1 MKFNENN
8 FHVNNWAEFVHKNV
22 LPQMLKYVAETH
34 INDISD
40 VKNMLSVEYQRDA
53 NGEYRLL
60 VTYVDRN
67 GETQQQ
73 ILNPAITSR
82 VLDLC
87 NQEIVKHFLYTKN
100 GQDVYINQM
109 KFNNDKLYLN
119 LVDGD
124 QIELDLKP
132 LVPRINV
139 VNSDGEVLQKN
150 LNYHI
155 NDDMIVFVDL
165 EGNETTLDFKKL
177 LKVDAFNEFKNVLH
191 HQLTDLDE
199 KKVDKTIYETNKA
212 NVQNQLDGK
221 VTKTDFNDYQ
231 AQVQNKLDEKENI
244 VDNDEKLSHKVN
256 QVDYNQFVDD
266 TRSELDTKADK
277 VKMAAELAKKED
289 KIDHNSDID
298 RLQNQ
303 INDRSTHAETDQ
315 AVTRTITQIKEW
327 ANPIHDDLL
336 AKFNDYVTKTIF
348 SQLQQK
354 VDDLQTTKLDKS
366 EYEQNQQNYVKTTD
380 LVDYVTKNLLATTLA
395 DYYAKGVIDEKLN
408 SKVNNSDLVA
418 DYYNK
423 TDVDALIN
431 TINSELENYY
441 NKGVIDEKLNSKVNN
456 SDLVADY
463 YNKTDVDALINTI
476 NSALNYKPD
485 YVSCQKH
492 VNVQIYDTT
501 GAAHNENLVNSEAYI
516 IGVSDDISGGIVNV
530 SVGKRELSFTL
541 HADYPDNTKLA
552 KIAFSPSVF
561 EDIDTASLY
570 NISPIVP
577 ATLTIKFT
585 DSSPIVATLDTDNS
599 DMEHFIYN
607 VPTNLQNKTISKY
620 TTFNVYFLQ

>member
-1 MKFNENN
+1 
-8 FHVNNWAEFVHKNV
+8 
-22 LPQMLKYVAETH
+22 MLKYVAETH

-40 VKNMLSVEYQRDA
+40 VKNMLSAEYQRDA

-177 LKVDAFNEFKNVLH
+177 LKVDAFNEFKTVLH

-212 NVQNQLDGK
+212 NVQNQIDAK
-221 VTKTDFNDYQ
+221 VAKTDFSNYQ
-231 AQVQNKLDEKENI
+231 SQVQNQLDEKENI
-244 VDNDEKLSHKVN
+244 VDNNEKLSHKVN

-289 KIDHNSDID
+289 KIDHNSDVD

-354 VDDLQTTKLDKS
+354 VDDLQTTKLDKT

-380 LVDYVTKNLLATTLA
+380 LADYVTKNILATTLEN
-395 DYYAKGVIDEKLN
+395 YYAKGVIDEKLN

-431 TINSELENYY
+431 TINSELEDYY
-441 NKGVIDEKLNSKVNN
+441 NKGVIDEKLASKVNN

-476 NSALNYKPD
+476 NIQLDTKATVYVRHNITISAE
-485 YVSCQKH
+485 
-492 VNVQIYDTT
+492 IYDTT
-501 GAAHNENLVNSEAYI
+501 GAAHSETS
-516 IGVSDDISGGIVNV
+516 VPSHSVF
-530 SVGKRELSFTL
+530 VGKQSDGLIGKVQARFELK
-541 HADYPDNTKLA
+541 DNYPVNTKLT
-552 KIAFSPSVF
+552 KIAFSREAFNMLLPF
-561 EDIDTASLY
+561 
-570 NISPIVP
+570 VP
-577 ATLTIKFT
+577 ATITIETTLDTF
-585 DSSPIVATLDTDNS
+585 IVATLDADNS
-599 DMEHFIYN
+599 DTEFFIYK
-607 VPTNLQNKTISKY
+607 VPTNLQTETIS
-620 TTFNVYFLQ
+620 TGTEFTVYYLQ

>member
-34 INDISD
+34 ISDLSD
-40 VKNMLSVEYQRDA
+40 VKNMLSAEYQRDA

-165 EGNETTLDFKKL
+165 DGNETTLDFKKL
-177 LKVDAFNEFKNVLH
+177 LKVDAFNEFKTVLH

-212 NVQNQLDGK
+212 QVQNQIDAK
-221 VTKTDFNDYQ
+221 VTKTDFSNYQ
-231 AQVQNKLDEKENI
+231 SQVQNQLDEKENI
-244 VDNDEKLSHKVN
+244 VDNNEKLSHKVN

-289 KIDHNSDID
+289 KIDHNSDIE

-354 VDDLQTTKLDKS
+354 VDDLQTTKLDKT

-380 LVDYVTKNLLATTLA
+380 LADYVTKNLLATTLA

-431 TINSELENYY
+431 TINSELADYY
-441 NKGVIDEKLNSKVNN
+441 NKGVIDEKLGSKVNN

-476 NSALNYKPD
+476 NSAVNYKAIYD
-485 YVSCQKH
+485 YCQKS
-492 VNVQIYDTT
+492 VNVQTYDTT
-501 GAAHNENLVNSEAYI
+501 GAAHNENVLNGFTYF
-516 IGVSDDISGGIVNV
+516 IGSYDDV
-530 SVGKRELSFTL
+530 SVAKRELTFTL
-541 HADYPDNTKLA
+541 QADYPDNTKLA

-561 EDIDTASLY
+561 EHIDDGDSY
-570 NISPIVP
+570 NIAPIVP
-577 ATLTIKFT
+577 AMLTIKFT

-599 DMEHFIYN
+599 DTEHFIYN

-620 TTFNVYFLQ
+620 TVFEVYFIQ

>member
-1 MKFNENN
+1 
-8 FHVNNWAEFVHKNV
+8 
-22 LPQMLKYVAETH
+22 MLKYVAETH

-40 VKNMLSVEYQRDA
+40 VKNMLSAEYQRDA

-177 LKVDAFNEFKNVLH
+177 LKVDAFNEFKTVLH

-212 NVQNQLDGK
+212 NVQNQLDSK

-231 AQVQNKLDEKENI
+231 AQVQNQLDEKENI

-354 VDDLQTTKLDKS
+354 VDDLQTTKLDKT

-380 LVDYVTKNLLATTLA
+380 LVDYVTKNLLATTLEN
-395 DYYAKGVIDEKLN
+395 YYAKGVIDEKLN

-431 TINSELENYY
+431 TINSELEDYY
-441 NKGVIDEKLNSKVNN
+441 NKGVIDEKLGSKVNN

-476 NSALNYKPD
+476 NTQLNNKANYMINPITF
-485 YVSCQKH
+485 
-492 VNVQIYDTT
+492 NARFYDAT
-501 GAAHNENLVNSEAYI
+501 GTAHLESSEETELFTI
-516 IGVSDDISGGIVNV
+516 LSSDRIHETVRRR
-530 SVGKRELSFTL
+530 KAHFTL
-541 HADYPDNTKLA
+541 KDDYPVNTKLA
-552 KIAFSPSVF
+552 KIAFSHKVF
-561 EDIDTASLY
+561 SF
-570 NISPIVP
+570 NSFNGFIVP
-577 ATLTIKFT
+577 STITIVFPANSTL
-585 DSSPIVATLDTDNS
+585 VATLDTDNS
-599 DMEHFIYN
+599 DTEYFIYK
-607 VPTNLQNKTISKY
+607 VPTNLQTETIGKG
-620 TTFNVYFLQ
+620 TEFDVCFLQ

>member
-40 VKNMLSVEYQRDA
+40 VKNMLTAEYQRDA

-177 LKVDAFNEFKNVLH
+177 LKVDAFNEFKTVLH

-212 NVQNQLDGK
+212 QVQNQIDAK
-221 VTKTDFNDYQ
+221 VAKTDFSNYQ
-231 AQVQNKLDEKENI
+231 SQVQNQLDEKENI
-244 VDNDEKLSHKVN
+244 IDNNEKLSHKVN

-289 KIDHNSDID
+289 KIDHNSDIE

-354 VDDLQTTKLDKS
+354 VDDLQTTKLDKT

-380 LVDYVTKNLLATTLA
+380 LADYVTKNLLATTLA

-431 TINSELENYY
+431 TINSELEDYY

-476 NSALNYKPD
+476 NTQLGTKATAIGDQMPISAE
-485 YVSCQKH
+485 
-492 VNVQIYDTT
+492 IYDTT
-501 GAAHNENLVNSEAYI
+501 GAAHSETSVSSHRVDVGTLSDGL
-516 IGVSDDISGGIVNV
+516 IGKVLATF
-530 SVGKRELSFTL
+530 ELKD
-541 HADYPDNTKLA
+541 DYPVNTKLT
-552 KIAFSPSVF
+552 KITFSPQTF
-561 EDIDTASLY
+561 DMMTPL
-570 NISPIVP
+570 VP
-577 ATLTIKFT
+577 ATITIT
-585 DSSPIVATLDTDNS
+585 ITGDMIVATLDTDNS
-599 DMEHFIYN
+599 DTEHFIYN
-607 VPTNLQNKTISKY
+607 VPTKLQTKNIGKGTEVA
-620 TTFNVYFLQ
+620 VYYLQ

>member
-1 MKFNENN
+1 
-8 FHVNNWAEFVHKNV
+8 
-22 LPQMLKYVAETH
+22 MLKYVAETH
-34 INDISD
+34 ISDLSD
-40 VKNMLSVEYQRDA
+40 VKNMLSAEYQRDA

-100 GQDVYINQM
+100 GQDVFINQM

-177 LKVDAFNEFKNVLH
+177 LKVDAFNEFKTVLH

-212 NVQNQLDGK
+212 NVQKQLDGK
-221 VTKTDFNDYQ
+221 VTKTDFNEYQ
-231 AQVQNKLDEKENI
+231 AQVQTKLDEKENI
-244 VDNDEKLSHKVN
+244 VDNNEKLSHKVN

-277 VKMAAELAKKED
+277 VKMASELAKKED

-315 AVTRTITQIKEW
+315 AVTRTVTQIKEW

-354 VDDLQTTKLDKS
+354 VDDLQTTKLDIT
-366 EYEQNQQNYVKTTD
+366 EYEQNQLNYVKTTD
-380 LVDYVTKNLLATTLA
+380 LVDYVTKNLLATTLEN
-395 DYYAKGVIDEKLN
+395 YYAKGVIDEKLN

-431 TINSELENYY
+431 TINSQLY
-441 NKGVIDEKLNSKVNN
+441 SKATA
-456 SDLVADY
+456 SGDQ
-463 YNKTDVDALINTI
+463 TPI
-476 NSALNYKPD
+476 SAE
-485 YVSCQKH
+485 
-492 VNVQIYDTT
+492 IYDNT
-501 GAAHNENLVNSEAYI
+501 GAAHSETS
-516 IGVSDDISGGIVNV
+516 VSSHRVNV
-530 SVGKRELSFTL
+530 GTARDGVLGKVQATFELKD
-541 HADYPDNTKLA
+541 DYPVNTKLT
-552 KIAFSPSVF
+552 KIAFSPQTL
-561 EDIDTASLY
+561 DMMPPL
-570 NISPIVP
+570 VP
-577 ATLTIKFT
+577 ATITIKLADLTI
-585 DSSPIVATLDTDNS
+585 IVATLDTDNS
-599 DMEHFIYN
+599 DTEFFIYN
-607 VPTNLQNKTISKY
+607 VPTKLQTKTIAKG
-620 TTFNVYFLQ
+620 TEFTVYYLQ

>member
-40 VKNMLSVEYQRDA
+40 VKNMLSAEYQRDA

-73 ILNPAITSR
+73 IINPAITSR

-124 QIELDLKP
+124 RIELDLKP

-177 LKVDAFNEFKNVLH
+177 LKIDAFNEFKNVLH

-221 VTKTDFNDYQ
+221 VTKTDFNEYQ

-244 VDNDEKLSHKVN
+244 IDNNEKLSHKVN

-266 TRSELDTKADK
+266 TRSELDTKAGK
-277 VKMAAELAKKED
+277 VKMAAELSKKED

-380 LVDYVTKNLLATTLA
+380 LADYVTKNLLATTLA
-395 DYYAKGVIDEKLN
+395 DYYAKVVIDEKLD

-423 TDVDALIN
+423 SDVDALIN
-431 TINSELENYY
+431 TINTQLNNKPNYRINPITFNAQFYDATGTAHLESSEETELFT
-441 NKGVIDEKLNSKVNN
+441 IFS
-456 SDLVADY
+456 SDNRHETVRRR
-463 YNKTDVDALINTI
+463 K
-476 NSALNYKPD
+476 
-485 YVSCQKH
+485 
-492 VNVQIYDTT
+492 
-501 GAAHNENLVNSEAYI
+501 AH
-516 IGVSDDISGGIVNV
+516 
-530 SVGKRELSFTL
+530 FTL
-541 HADYPDNTKLA
+541 KGDYPVNTKLA
-552 KIAFSPSVF
+552 KIAFSHNVF
-561 EDIDTASLY
+561 SF
-570 NISPIVP
+570 NSFNGFIVP
-577 ATLTIKFT
+577 PTITIVFPADSTL
-585 DSSPIVATLDTDNS
+585 VATLDTDNS
-599 DMEHFIYN
+599 DTEYFIYK
-607 VPTNLQNKTISKY
+607 VPTKLQTETIGKG
-620 TTFNVYFLQ
+620 TEFDVCFLQ

>member
-1 MKFNENN
+1 MKFNEKN

-40 VKNMLSVEYQRDA
+40 VKNMLSAEYQRDA

-124 QIELDLKP
+124 RIELDLKP

-177 LKVDAFNEFKNVLH
+177 LKVDAFNEFKTVLH
-191 HQLTDLDE
+191 HQLTELDE

-212 NVQNQLDGK
+212 NVQNQLDAK
-221 VTKTDFNDYQ
+221 VTKTYFSNYQ
-231 AQVQNKLDEKENI
+231 SQVQNQLDEKENI

-266 TRSELDTKADK
+266 TRSELDTKAGK
-277 VKMAAELAKKED
+277 VKMAAELSKKED

-354 VDDLQTTKLDKS
+354 VDDLQTTKLDKT

-380 LVDYVTKNLLATTLA
+380 LADYVTKNLLAATLEN
-395 DYYAKGVIDEKLN
+395 YYAKGVIDEKLN

-431 TINSELENYY
+431 TINSELEDYY

-476 NSALNYKPD
+476 NTQLDTKAGYYKIPMENAA
-485 YVSCQKH
+485 VK
-492 VNVQIYDTT
+492 IYDNNGTAHSETT
-501 GAAHNENLVNSEAYI
+501 NDGDSILVGKLSLDLLGRTHLNCTLQDDYPVNTNLTKIAISTEAFAQGLTLPATITI
-516 IGVSDDISGGIVNV
+516 IGG
-530 SVGKRELSFTL
+530 F
-541 HADYPDNTKLA
+541 ATK
-552 KIAFSPSVF
+552 
-561 EDIDTASLY
+561 
-570 NISPIVP
+570 
-577 ATLTIKFT
+577 
-585 DSSPIVATLDTDNS
+585 IVATLDTDNS
-599 DMEHFIYN
+599 NTEFFIYN
-607 VPTNLQNKTISKY
+607 VPTNLQTVPIAKGTELD
-620 TTFNVYFLQ
+620 VYFLN

>member
-40 VKNMLSVEYQRDA
+40 VKNMLSAEYQRDA

-73 ILNPAITSR
+73 IINPAITSR

-100 GQDVYINQM
+100 GQDVFINQM

-191 HQLTDLDE
+191 HQLTELDE

-212 NVQNQLDGK
+212 QVQNQLDSK
-221 VTKTDFNDYQ
+221 VTKTDFSNYQ
-231 AQVQNKLDEKENI
+231 AQVQNQLDEKENI
-244 VDNDEKLSHKVN
+244 IDNDEKLSHKVN
-256 QVDYNQFVDD
+256 QVDYNQFVDN

-289 KIDHNSDID
+289 KIDHNSDVD

-303 INDRSTHAETDQ
+303 INDRSTHTETDQ
-315 AVTRTITQIKEW
+315 AVTRTVTQIKEW

-348 SQLQQK
+348 TQLQQK

-380 LVDYVTKNLLATTLA
+380 LVDYVTKNLLATTLEN
-395 DYYAKGVIDEKLN
+395 YYAKGVIDEKLN
-408 SKVNNSDLVA
+408 GKVNNSDLVA

-431 TINSELENYY
+431 TINSELADYY
-441 NKGVIDEKLNSKVNN
+441 DKGVIDEKLGSKVNN

-476 NSALNYKPD
+476 NTQLDTKADGYEYHAPITA
-485 YVSCQKH
+485 
-492 VNVQIYDTT
+492 QIYDTT
-501 GAAHNENLVNSEAYI
+501 GTAHSETSYI
-516 IGVSDDISGGIVNV
+516 SNIVF
-530 SVGKRELSFTL
+530 VGKQSAGLIGKVQARFELKD
-541 HADYPDNTKLA
+541 DYPVNTKLT
-552 KIAFSPSVF
+552 KIAFSREAF
-561 EDIDTASLY
+561 
-570 NISPIVP
+570 NIMLRPFVP
-577 ATLTIKFT
+577 ATITIETAIDTF
-585 DSSPIVATLDTDNS
+585 IVATLDADNS
-599 DMEHFIYN
+599 DTEFFIYN
-607 VPTNLQNKTISKY
+607 VPTNLQTETISKG
-620 TTFNVYFLQ
+620 TEFTVYFLQ

>member
-1 MKFNENN
+1 M
-8 FHVNNWAEFVHKNV
+8 
-22 LPQMLKYVAETH
+22 
-34 INDISD
+34 
-40 VKNMLSVEYQRDA
+40 
-53 NGEYRLL
+53 
-60 VTYVDRN
+60 
-67 GETQQQ
+67 
-73 ILNPAITSR
+73 
-82 VLDLC
+82 
-87 NQEIVKHFLYTKN
+87 
-100 GQDVYINQM
+100 
-109 KFNNDKLYLN
+109 
-119 LVDGD
+119 
-124 QIELDLKP
+124 
-132 LVPRINV
+132 

-177 LKVDAFNEFKNVLH
+177 LKVDAFNEFKSVLH

-221 VTKTDFNDYQ
+221 VTKTDFNEYQ

-303 INDRSTHAETDQ
+303 INDRSTHTETDQ

-380 LVDYVTKNLLATTLA
+380 LADYVTKNILATTLEN
-395 DYYAKGVIDEKLN
+395 YYAKGVIDEKLN

-423 TDVDALIN
+423 SEIDALLSTTATQSALNDLQNSLQQQIDSKANASDVMADHYTKAEVDALIKASQVEN
-431 TINSELENYY
+431 RQVFMPYIASDGNWHTKLVQINPDGS
-441 NKGVIDEKLNSKVNN
+441 VTDVTN
-456 SDLVADY
+456 SD
-463 YNKTDVDALINTI
+463 
-476 NSALNYKPD
+476 ALN
-485 YVSCQKH
+485 
-492 VNVQIYDTT
+492 
-501 GAAHNENLVNSEAYI
+501 
-516 IGVSDDISGGIVNV
+516 
-530 SVGKRELSFTL
+530 
-541 HADYPDNTKLA
+541 
-552 KIAFSPSVF
+552 
-561 EDIDTASLY
+561 
-570 NISPIVP
+570 
-577 ATLTIKFT
+577 
-585 DSSPIVATLDTDNS
+585 
-599 DMEHFIYN
+599 
-607 VPTNLQNKTISKY
+607 
-620 TTFNVYFLQ
+620 

>member
-1 MKFNENN
+1 MKFNDNN

-22 LPQMLKYVAETH
+22 LPQMLSYVAETH

-40 VKNMLSVEYQRDA
+40 VKNMLSAEYQRDA

-177 LKVDAFNEFKNVLH
+177 LKVDAFNEFKTVLH

-212 NVQNQLDGK
+212 NVQNQLDAK
-221 VTKTDFNDYQ
+221 VTKTDFNEYQ

-244 VDNDEKLSHKVN
+244 VDNNENLSHKVN
-256 QVDYNQFVDD
+256 QADYNQFVDD

-354 VDDLQTTKLDKS
+354 VDDLQTTKLDKT

-380 LVDYVTKNLLATTLA
+380 LADYVTKNLLATTLA

-408 SKVNNSDLVA
+408 GKVNNSDLVA

-431 TINSELENYY
+431 TINSELADYY

-476 NSALNYKPD
+476 NRNFN
-485 YVSCQKH
+485 YVSKYELSVTS

-501 GAAHNENLVNSEAYI
+501 GAAHNENAVNSNTHI
-516 IGVSDDISGGIVNV
+516 IGVIDNV
-530 SVGKRELSFTL
+530 SPAKRELSFTL

-561 EDIDTASLY
+561 EHIDPAPQV
-570 NISPIVP
+570 NIAPIVP
-577 ATLTIKFT
+577 AMLTIKFT
-585 DSSPIVATLDTDNS
+585 NSSPIVATLDTDNS
-599 DMEHFIYN
+599 DTEHFIYN
-607 VPTNLQNKTISKY
+607 VPTNLQNKTISQY
-620 TTFNVYFLQ
+620 TVFKVYFLQ

>member
-1 MKFNENN
+1 
-8 FHVNNWAEFVHKNV
+8 
-22 LPQMLKYVAETH
+22 MLKYVAETH

-40 VKNMLSVEYQRDA
+40 VKNMLSAEYQRDA

-177 LKVDAFNEFKNVLH
+177 LKVDAFNEFKTVLH
-191 HQLTDLDE
+191 HQLTELDE

-212 NVQNQLDGK
+212 QVQNQIDAK
-221 VTKTDFNDYQ
+221 VTKTDFSNYQ

-266 TRSELDTKADK
+266 TRSELDTKAGK
-277 VKMAAELAKKED
+277 VKMASELAKKED

-354 VDDLQTTKLDKS
+354 VDDLQTTKLDKT

-380 LVDYVTKNLLATTLA
+380 LADYVTKNLLATTLEN
-395 DYYAKGVIDEKLN
+395 YYAKGVIDEKLG

-431 TINSELENYY
+431 TINSELEDYY

-463 YNKTDVDALINTI
+463 YNKTDVDALINPI
-476 NSALNYKPD
+476 NSALNYKAN
-485 YVSCQKH
+485 YETCTNS

-501 GAAHNENLVNSEAYI
+501 GAAHNENVVTGYTHI
-516 IGVSDDISGGIVNV
+516 IGFFDSV
-530 SVGKRELSFTL
+530 SVAKRKLSVTL

-561 EDIDTASLY
+561 ESIDVSSHA
-570 NISPIVP
+570 NIAPIVP
-577 ATLTIKFT
+577 AMLTIEFT

-599 DMEHFIYN
+599 DTEHFIYN

-620 TTFNVYFLQ
+620 TVFNVYYLQ

>member
-1 MKFNENN
+1 MKFNEDN

-40 VKNMLSVEYQRDA
+40 VKNMLSAEYQRDA

-177 LKVDAFNEFKNVLH
+177 LKVDAFNEFKTVLH

-221 VTKTDFNDYQ
+221 VTKTDFSNYQ
-231 AQVQNKLDEKENI
+231 AQVQNQLDEKENI
-244 VDNDEKLSHKVN
+244 VDNDEKLSNKVN
-256 QVDYNQFVDD
+256 LVDYIKFVDD
-266 TRSELDTKADK
+266 TRSELDTKAGK
-277 VKMAAELAKKED
+277 VKMASELAKKED
-289 KIDHNSDID
+289 KIDHNSDIE

-315 AVTRTITQIKEW
+315 AVTRTVTQIKEW

-354 VDDLQTTKLDKS
+354 VDDLQTTKLDKT

-380 LVDYVTKNLLATTLA
+380 LAAYVTKNFLATTLA

-408 SKVNNSDLVA
+408 
-418 DYYNK
+418 
-423 TDVDALIN
+423 
-431 TINSELENYY
+431 
-441 NKGVIDEKLNSKVNN
+441 GKVNN

-476 NSALNYKPD
+476 NSALNNKANYFKIPME
-485 YVSCQKH
+485 
-492 VNVQIYDTT
+492 NVAAKIYDNNGTVHSETT
-501 GAAHNENLVNSEAYI
+501 VDAYNFLVGNL
-516 IGVSDDISGGIVNV
+516 
-530 SVGKRELSFTL
+530 SVELFVKTHASFNL
-541 HADYPDNTKLA
+541 QDDYPVNTKFT
-552 KIAFSPSVF
+552 KIAISTEAFSTYNLFQTIPAMITIRF
-561 EDIDTASLY
+561 DTG
-570 NISPIVP
+570 
-577 ATLTIKFT
+577 TK
-585 DSSPIVATLDTDNS
+585 IVATLDTDNS
-599 DMEHFIYN
+599 DMEFFIYN
-607 VPTNLQNKTISKY
+607 VPTNLQTAPIGKATEFDVI
-620 TTFNVYFLQ
+620 F

>member
-40 VKNMLSVEYQRDA
+40 VKNMLSAEYQRDA

-177 LKVDAFNEFKNVLH
+177 LKVDAFNEFKTVLH

-212 NVQNQLDGK
+212 NVQNQLDAK
-221 VTKTDFNDYQ
+221 VTKTDFNEYQ

-266 TRSELDTKADK
+266 TRSELDTKAGK
-277 VKMAAELAKKED
+277 VKMASELSKKED

-303 INDRSTHAETDQ
+303 INDRSTHTETDQ

-354 VDDLQTTKLDKS
+354 VDDLQTTKLDKT

-380 LVDYVTKNLLATTLA
+380 LADYVTKNLLATTLEN
-395 DYYAKGVIDEKLN
+395 YYAKGVIDEKLN
-408 SKVNNSDLVA
+408 GKVNNSDLVA

-431 TINSELENYY
+431 TINSQLDTTAGYYKIPMENAAV
-441 NKGVIDEKLNSKVNN
+441 K
-456 SDLVADY
+456 
-463 YNKTDVDALINTI
+463 
-476 NSALNYKPD
+476 
-485 YVSCQKH
+485 
-492 VNVQIYDTT
+492 IYDNNGTAHSETT
-501 GAAHNENLVNSEAYI
+501 NNGDSIL
-516 IGVSDDISGGIVNV
+516 
-530 SVGKRELSFTL
+530 VGKLSLDLIGRSHLNCTL
-541 HADYPDNTKLA
+541 QDDYPVNAKLT
-552 KIAFSPSVF
+552 KIA
-561 EDIDTASLY
+561 
-570 NISPIVP
+570 ISTEAFAQGLTIP
-577 ATLTIKFT
+577 ATITIIDDFGKK
-585 DSSPIVATLDTDNS
+585 IVATLDTDNS
-599 DMEHFIYN
+599 DSEFFIYN
-607 VPTNLQNKTISKY
+607 VPTNLQTRPVSKGAELD
-620 TTFNVYFLQ
+620 VYFLN

>member
-1 MKFNENN
+1 
-8 FHVNNWAEFVHKNV
+8 
-22 LPQMLKYVAETH
+22 MLKYVAETH

-40 VKNMLSVEYQRDA
+40 VKNMLSTEYQRDA

-177 LKVDAFNEFKNVLH
+177 LKVDAFNEFKTILH
-191 HQLTDLDE
+191 NQLTDLDE

-212 NVQNQLDGK
+212 QVQNQIDAK
-221 VTKTDFNDYQ
+221 VAKTDFSNYQ
-231 AQVQNKLDEKENI
+231 AQVQNQLDEKENI
-244 VDNDEKLSHKVN
+244 VDNDEKLSNKVN
-256 QVDYNQFVDD
+256 LVDYIKFVDD

-315 AVTRTITQIKEW
+315 AVTRTVTQIKEW

-380 LVDYVTKNLLATTLA
+380 LADYVSKNLLATTLENYYAKGVIDEKLNSKVNNSDLVA
-395 DYYAKGVIDEKLN
+395 DYYNKSEIDALINTINSELADYYDKGVIDEKLN

-431 TINSELENYY
+431 TINSQLDT
-441 NKGVIDEKLNSKVNN
+441 KANSYGR
-456 SDLVADY
+456 S
-463 YNKTDVDALINTI
+463 NTPI
-476 NSALNYKPD
+476 RA
-485 YVSCQKH
+485 
-492 VNVQIYDTT
+492 QIYDTT
-501 GAAHNENLVNSEAYI
+501 GAAHSETSASSNI
-516 IGVSDDISGGIVNV
+516 VFVGNQNDGSIGKVQA
-530 SVGKRELSFTL
+530 RFELKD
-541 HADYPDNTKLA
+541 DYPVNTKLT
-552 KIAFSPSVF
+552 KIAFSRESF
-561 EDIDTASLY
+561 EIIL
-570 NISPIVP
+570 PFVP
-577 ATLTIKFT
+577 ATITIQFSLDT
-585 DSSPIVATLDTDNS
+585 LIVATLDADNS
-599 DMEHFIYN
+599 DTEFFIYN
-607 VPTNLQNKTISKY
+607 VPTNLQTETISKG
-620 TTFNVYFLQ
+620 TEFTVYYLQ

>member
-1 MKFNENN
+1 
-8 FHVNNWAEFVHKNV
+8 
-22 LPQMLKYVAETH
+22 MLKYVAETH

-40 VKNMLSVEYQRDA
+40 VKNMLSAEYQRDA

-177 LKVDAFNEFKNVLH
+177 LKVDAFNEFKTVLH

-212 NVQNQLDGK
+212 QVQNQIDAK
-221 VTKTDFNDYQ
+221 VAKTDFSNYQ
-231 AQVQNKLDEKENI
+231 SQVQNQLDEKENI

-256 QVDYNQFVDD
+256 LVDYIHFVDD
-266 TRSELDTKADK
+266 TRSELDTKAGK
-277 VKMAAELAKKED
+277 VKMASELSKKED

-380 LVDYVTKNLLATTLA
+380 LVDYVTKNLLATTLEN
-395 DYYAKGVIDEKLN
+395 YYAKGVIDEKLN

-431 TINSELENYY
+431 TINSA
-441 NKGVIDEKLNSKVNN
+441 VNN
-456 SDLVADY
+456 KANCNVNPTPFNARFYDATGTAHLESSEENDLFCV
-463 YNKTDVDALINTI
+463 
-476 NSALNYKPD
+476 SSPD
-485 YVSCQKH
+485 NMHETVKRRK
-492 VNVQIYDTT
+492 
-501 GAAHNENLVNSEAYI
+501 AH
-516 IGVSDDISGGIVNV
+516 
-530 SVGKRELSFTL
+530 FTL
-541 HADYPDNTKLA
+541 KDDYPVNTKLA
-552 KIAFSPSVF
+552 KIALTHREFK
-561 EDIDTASLY
+561 
-570 NISPIVP
+570 ISSSDGFIVP
-577 ATLTIKFT
+577 ATITIIDDF
-585 DSSPIVATLDTDNS
+585 DNAIVATLDTNNS
-599 DMEHFIYN
+599 DSEYFIYT
-607 VPTNLQNKTISKY
+607 VPTKLQTMTIGKG
-620 TTFNVYFLQ
+620 TEFDVCFLQ

>member
-1 MKFNENN
+1 MKFNDNN

-73 ILNPAITSR
+73 IINPAITSR

-177 LKVDAFNEFKNVLH
+177 LKVDAFNEFKTILH
-191 HQLTDLDE
+191 QQLTDLDE
-199 KKVDKTIYETNKA
+199 KKVDKTVYETNKA
-212 NVQNQLDGK
+212 QVQNQLDSK
-221 VTKTDFNDYQ
+221 VTKTDFSNYQ
-231 AQVQNKLDEKENI
+231 AQVQNQLDEKENI
-244 VDNDEKLSHKVN
+244 VDNNEKLSHKVN

-354 VDDLQTTKLDKS
+354 VDDLQTTKLDKT

-380 LVDYVTKNLLATTLA
+380 LADYVTKNLLATTLA

-431 TINSELENYY
+431 TINSQLADYY

-476 NSALNYKPD
+476 NTQLNQKANRNEFSDDTVSA
-485 YVSCQKH
+485 
-492 VNVQIYDTT
+492 QIYDTT
-501 GAAHNENLVNSEAYI
+501 GTAHSESSSYNPLFY
-516 IGVSDDISGGIVNV
+516 VDDNFSSV
-530 SVGKRELSFTL
+530 SVGKRKLHFTL
-541 HADYPDNTKLA
+541 LGDDYPDNAKLA

-561 EDIDTASLY
+561 DLIDSPFELDISQ
-570 NISPIVP
+570 IVP
-577 ATLTIKFT
+577 AMLTIKFT

-599 DMEHFIYN
+599 DTEHFIYN

-620 TTFNVYFLQ
+620 TSFDVYYLQ

>member
-1 MKFNENN
+1 
-8 FHVNNWAEFVHKNV
+8 
-22 LPQMLKYVAETH
+22 MLKYVAETH

-40 VKNMLSVEYQRDA
+40 VKNMLSAEYQRDA

-177 LKVDAFNEFKNVLH
+177 LKVDAFNEFKTVLH

-212 NVQNQLDGK
+212 NVQNQIDAK
-221 VTKTDFNDYQ
+221 VAKTDFSNYQ
-231 AQVQNKLDEKENI
+231 SQVQNQLDEKENI
-244 VDNDEKLSHKVN
+244 VDNNEKLSHKVN

-266 TRSELDTKADK
+266 TRSELDTKAGK
-277 VKMAAELAKKED
+277 VKMASELSKKED

-354 VDDLQTTKLDKS
+354 VDDLQTTKLDKT

-380 LVDYVTKNLLATTLA
+380 LADYVTKNLLATTLA

-431 TINSELENYY
+431 TINSQLADYY

-476 NSALNYKPD
+476 NTQLNQKANRNEFSDDTVSA
-485 YVSCQKH
+485 
-492 VNVQIYDTT
+492 QIYDTT
-501 GAAHNENLVNSEAYI
+501 GTAHSESSSYNPLFY
-516 IGVSDDISGGIVNV
+516 VDDNFSSV
-530 SVGKRELSFTL
+530 SVGKRKLHFTL
-541 HADYPDNTKLA
+541 LGDDYPDNAKLA

-561 EDIDTASLY
+561 DLIDSPFELDISQ
-570 NISPIVP
+570 IVP
-577 ATLTIKFT
+577 AMLTIKFT

-599 DMEHFIYN
+599 DTEHFIYN

-620 TTFNVYFLQ
+620 TSFDVYYLQ

>member
-40 VKNMLSVEYQRDA
+40 VKNMLSTEYQRDA

-100 GQDVYINQM
+100 GQDVYINQL

-177 LKVDAFNEFKNVLH
+177 LKVDAFNEFKTVLH
-191 HQLTDLDE
+191 HQLTELDE

-212 NVQNQLDGK
+212 NVQNQLDSK
-221 VTKTDFNDYQ
+221 VTKTDFSNYQ
-231 AQVQNKLDEKENI
+231 SQVQNQLDEKENI

-266 TRSELDTKADK
+266 TRSELDTKAGK

-354 VDDLQTTKLDKS
+354 VDDLQTTKLDKT

-380 LVDYVTKNLLATTLA
+380 LADYVTKNLLAATLEN
-395 DYYAKGVIDEKLN
+395 YYAKGVIDEKLN

-423 TDVDALIN
+423 SEIDALLSTKATQSALNDLQNSLQQQIDSKANASDVMADHYTKAEVDALIKASQVEN
-431 TINSELENYY
+431 RQVFMPYIASDGNWHTKLVQINPDGS
-441 NKGVIDEKLNSKVNN
+441 VTDVTN
-456 SDLVADY
+456 SD
-463 YNKTDVDALINTI
+463 
-476 NSALNYKPD
+476 ALN
-485 YVSCQKH
+485 
-492 VNVQIYDTT
+492 
-501 GAAHNENLVNSEAYI
+501 
-516 IGVSDDISGGIVNV
+516 
-530 SVGKRELSFTL
+530 
-541 HADYPDNTKLA
+541 
-552 KIAFSPSVF
+552 
-561 EDIDTASLY
+561 
-570 NISPIVP
+570 
-577 ATLTIKFT
+577 
-585 DSSPIVATLDTDNS
+585 
-599 DMEHFIYN
+599 
-607 VPTNLQNKTISKY
+607 
-620 TTFNVYFLQ
+620 

>member
-34 INDISD
+34 ISD
-40 VKNMLSVEYQRDA
+40 LNNVKNMLSAEYQRDA

-177 LKVDAFNEFKNVLH
+177 LKVDAFNEFKTVLH
-191 HQLTDLDE
+191 HQLTELDE

-212 NVQNQLDGK
+212 NVQNQIDAK
-221 VTKTDFNDYQ
+221 VAKTDFSNYQ
-231 AQVQNKLDEKENI
+231 SQVQNQLDEKENI
-244 VDNDEKLSHKVN
+244 VDNNEKLSHKVN
-256 QVDYNQFVDD
+256 QADYNQFVDD

-303 INDRSTHAETDQ
+303 INDRSTHTETDQ
-315 AVTRTITQIKEW
+315 AVTRTVTQIKEW

-380 LVDYVTKNLLATTLA
+380 LADYVTKNVLAATLEN
-395 DYYAKGVIDEKLN
+395 YYAKGVIDEKLG

-431 TINSELENYY
+431 TINSELADYY

-476 NSALNYKPD
+476 NTLLDIKANY
-485 YVSCQKH
+485 STRH
-492 VNVQIYDTT
+492 NLVNVQIYDTT
-501 GAAHNENLVNSEAYI
+501 GAAHNENGVNSYI
-516 IGVSDDISGGIVNV
+516 YVIGFLDNV
-530 SVGKRELSFTL
+530 SVGKREISFTL
-541 HADYPDNTKLA
+541 HADYADNTKLA

-561 EDIDTASLY
+561 EHIGNGIED
-570 NISPIVP
+570 NIAPIVP
-577 ATLTIKFT
+577 AMLTIKFT

-599 DMEHFIYN
+599 DTEHFIYN

-620 TTFNVYFLQ
+620 TVFKVYFLQ

>member
-1 MKFNENN
+1 
-8 FHVNNWAEFVHKNV
+8 
-22 LPQMLKYVAETH
+22 MLKYVAETH

-40 VKNMLSVEYQRDA
+40 VKNMLSAEYQRDA

-177 LKVDAFNEFKNVLH
+177 LKVDAFNEFKTVLH

-231 AQVQNKLDEKENI
+231 AQVQNQLDEKENI
-244 VDNDEKLSHKVN
+244 VDNDEKLSNKVN
-256 QVDYNQFVDD
+256 LVDYIHFVDD

-354 VDDLQTTKLDKS
+354 VDDLQTTKLDKT

-380 LVDYVTKNLLATTLA
+380 LADYVTKNLLATTLA
-395 DYYAKGVIDEKLN
+395 DYYAKGVIDEKLA

-431 TINSELENYY
+431 TINSQ
-441 NKGVIDEKLNSKVNN
+441 LN
-456 SDLVADY
+456 
-463 YNKTDVDALINTI
+463 
-476 NSALNYKPD
+476 
-485 YVSCQKH
+485 QKANRTEFTGDT
-492 VNVQIYDTT
+492 VRAQIYDTT
-501 GAAHNENLVNSEAYI
+501 GTAHSESPNTNLLFYVDGNFSSVA
-516 IGVSDDISGGIVNV
+516 
-530 SVGKRELSFTL
+530 VGKRKLHFTL
-541 HADYPDNTKLA
+541 LGDDYPDNAKLA

-561 EDIDTASLY
+561 DLIDSSFELDICQ
-570 NISPIVP
+570 IVP
-577 ATLTIKFT
+577 AMLTIKFT
-585 DSSPIVATLDTDNS
+585 NSTPIVATLDTDNS
-599 DMEHFIYN
+599 DTEHFIYN

-620 TTFNVYFLQ
+620 TNFDVYFLQ

>member
-40 VKNMLSVEYQRDA
+40 VKNMLSAEYQRDA

-177 LKVDAFNEFKNVLH
+177 LKVDAFNEFKTVLH

-212 NVQNQLDGK
+212 QVQNQIDAK
-221 VTKTDFNDYQ
+221 VAKTDFSNYQ
-231 AQVQNKLDEKENI
+231 SQVQNQLDEKENI
-244 VDNDEKLSHKVN
+244 IDNNEKLSHKVN

-289 KIDHNSDID
+289 KIDHNSDIE

-354 VDDLQTTKLDKS
+354 VDDLETTKLDKT

-380 LVDYVTKNLLATTLA
+380 LADYVTKNLLATTLA

-408 SKVNNSDLVA
+408 GKVNNSDLVA

-431 TINSELENYY
+431 TINSELEDYY

-476 NSALNYKPD
+476 NTQLGTKATAIGDQMPISAE
-485 YVSCQKH
+485 
-492 VNVQIYDTT
+492 IYDTT
-501 GAAHNENLVNSEAYI
+501 GAAHSETSVSSHRVDVGTLSDGL
-516 IGVSDDISGGIVNV
+516 IGKVLATF
-530 SVGKRELSFTL
+530 ELKD
-541 HADYPDNTKLA
+541 DYPVNTKLT
-552 KIAFSPSVF
+552 KITFSPQTF
-561 EDIDTASLY
+561 DMMTPL
-570 NISPIVP
+570 VP
-577 ATLTIKFT
+577 ATITIT
-585 DSSPIVATLDTDNS
+585 ITGDMIVATLDTDNS
-599 DMEHFIYN
+599 DTEHFIYN
-607 VPTNLQNKTISKY
+607 VPTKLQTKNIGKGTEVA
-620 TTFNVYFLQ
+620 VYYLQ

>member
-1 MKFNENN
+1 
-8 FHVNNWAEFVHKNV
+8 
-22 LPQMLKYVAETH
+22 MLKYVAETH

-40 VKNMLSVEYQRDA
+40 VKNMLSAEYQRDA

-100 GQDVYINQM
+100 GQDVFINQM

-199 KKVDKTIYETNKA
+199 KKVDKTIYETNKV
-212 NVQNQLDGK
+212 NVQNQLDSK
-221 VTKTDFNDYQ
+221 VTKTDFSNYQ
-231 AQVQNKLDEKENI
+231 AQVQNQLDEKENI

-277 VKMAAELAKKED
+277 VKMASELSKKED
-289 KIDHNSDID
+289 KIDHNSDIE

-303 INDRSTHAETDQ
+303 INDRSTHTETDQ

-354 VDDLQTTKLDKS
+354 VDDLETTKLDKT
-366 EYEQNQQNYVKTTD
+366 EYTQNQQNYVKTTD
-380 LVDYVTKNLLATTLA
+380 LADYVTKNLLATTLA
-395 DYYAKGVIDEKLN
+395 DYYAKGVIDEKLA

-431 TINSELENYY
+431 TINSELADYY
-441 NKGVIDEKLNSKVNN
+441 NKGVIDEKLGSKVNN

-476 NSALNYKPD
+476 NSALNYKAIYD
-485 YVSCQKH
+485 SCQKS

-501 GAAHNENLVNSEAYI
+501 GAAHNENGITGFTYF
-516 IGVSDDISGGIVNV
+516 IGSYDAV
-530 SVGKRELSFTL
+530 SVAKRKLSFTL
-541 HADYPDNTKLA
+541 SADYPDNTKLA

-561 EDIDTASLY
+561 EHIDYVDSY
-570 NISPIVP
+570 NIAPIVP
-577 ATLTIKFT
+577 AMLTIKFT

-599 DMEHFIYN
+599 DTEHFIYN

-620 TTFNVYFLQ
+620 TVFKVYFLQ

>member
-1 MKFNENN
+1 
-8 FHVNNWAEFVHKNV
+8 
-22 LPQMLKYVAETH
+22 MLKYVAETH

-40 VKNMLSVEYQRDA
+40 VKNMLSAEYQRDA

-73 ILNPAITSR
+73 IINPAITSR

-124 QIELDLKP
+124 RIELDLKP

-177 LKVDAFNEFKNVLH
+177 LKVDAFNEFKTVLH

-199 KKVDKTIYETNKA
+199 KKVDKTVYETNKA
-212 NVQNQLDGK
+212 QVQNQLDSK

-244 VDNDEKLSHKVN
+244 VDNNEKLSHKVN
-256 QVDYNQFVDD
+256 QADYNQFVDN

-303 INDRSTHAETDQ
+303 INDRSTHGETDQ

-354 VDDLQTTKLDKS
+354 VDDLQTTKLDKT

-380 LVDYVTKNLLATTLA
+380 LADYVTKNILATTLEN
-395 DYYAKGVIDEKLN
+395 YYAKGVIDEKLG

-431 TINSELENYY
+431 TINTQLNMKASYMVDMSPSVSAEFYDATGTAHHERS
-441 NKGVIDEKLNSKVNN
+441 DETTRFYVLSSDYLNQS
-456 SDLVADY
+456 VATV
-463 YNKTDVDALINTI
+463 KA
-476 NSALNYKPD
+476 
-485 YVSCQKH
+485 
-492 VNVQIYDTT
+492 
-501 GAAHNENLVNSEAYI
+501 
-516 IGVSDDISGGIVNV
+516 
-530 SVGKRELSFTL
+530 SFTL
-541 HADYPDNTKLA
+541 KDDYPVNTKLA
-552 KIAFSPSVF
+552 KIAFSNNMFDDVGQ
-561 EDIDTASLY
+561 
-570 NISPIVP
+570 IVP
-577 ATLTIKFT
+577 ATITIKW
-585 DSSPIVATLDTDNS
+585 SSGTIVATLDTDNS
-599 DMEHFIYN
+599 DRDYFIYN
-607 VPTNLQNKTISKY
+607 VPTNLQTELIGKGTEFDVCFIN
-620 TTFNVYFLQ
+620 

>member
-1 MKFNENN
+1 M
-8 FHVNNWAEFVHKNV
+8 HKNV

-40 VKNMLSVEYQRDA
+40 VKNMLSAEYQRDA

-165 EGNETTLDFKKL
+165 EGNETRLDFKKL
-177 LKVDAFNEFKNVLH
+177 LKVDAVNEFKTVLH

-199 KKVDKTIYETNKA
+199 KKVDKTVYETNKA

-277 VKMAAELAKKED
+277 VKMAAELSKKED
-289 KIDHNSDID
+289 KIDHNSDVD

-354 VDDLQTTKLDKS
+354 VDDLETTKLDKT

-380 LVDYVTKNLLATTLA
+380 LADYVTKNLLATTLA

-408 SKVNNSDLVA
+408 GKVNNSDLVA

-423 TDVDALIN
+423 SEVDALIN
-431 TINSELENYY
+431 TINSELEDYY

-476 NSALNYKPD
+476 NSALNYKAIYD
-485 YVSCQKH
+485 SCTSLA
-492 VNVQIYDTT
+492 NVQIYDTT
-501 GAAHNENLVNSEAYI
+501 GAAHNENGVTVYTYI
-516 IGVSDDISGGIVNV
+516 IGDVENV
-530 SVGKRELSFTL
+530 SVGKRELAFTL

-561 EDIDTASLY
+561 EHIDNVSQA
-570 NISPIVP
+570 NIAPIVP
-577 ATLTIKFT
+577 AMLTIKFT

-599 DMEHFIYN
+599 DTEHFIYK

>member
-1 MKFNENN
+1 
-8 FHVNNWAEFVHKNV
+8 
-22 LPQMLKYVAETH
+22 MLKYVAETH

-40 VKNMLSVEYQRDA
+40 VKNMLSAEYQRDA

-124 QIELDLKP
+124 RIELDLKP

-177 LKVDAFNEFKNVLH
+177 LKVDAFNEFKTVLH
-191 HQLTDLDE
+191 HQLTELDE

-221 VTKTDFNDYQ
+221 VTKTDFSNYQ
-231 AQVQNKLDEKENI
+231 AQVQNQLDEKENI
-244 VDNDEKLSHKVN
+244 VDNNEKLSHKVN

-277 VKMAAELAKKED
+277 VKMASELSKKED

-354 VDDLQTTKLDKS
+354 VDDLQTTKLDKT
-366 EYEQNQQNYVKTTD
+366 EYAQNQQNYVKTTD
-380 LVDYVTKNLLATTLA
+380 LVDYVTKNLLATTLEN
-395 DYYAKGVIDEKLN
+395 YYAKGVIDERLNGKVNNSDLVADYYNKSEVDALINTINSELEDYYDKGVIDEKLG

-431 TINSELENYY
+431 TINTQLNNKPQYVKMPMENAPAA
-441 NKGVIDEKLNSKVNN
+441 K
-456 SDLVADY
+456 
-463 YNKTDVDALINTI
+463 
-476 NSALNYKPD
+476 
-485 YVSCQKH
+485 
-492 VNVQIYDTT
+492 IYDNNGT
-501 GAAHNENLVNSEAYI
+501 AHSETA
-516 IGVSDDISGGIVNV
+516 DDGNAIL
-530 SVGKRELSFTL
+530 VGKVGVEPLEKTHASFTL
-541 HADYPDNTKLA
+541 QDDYPVTTKFT
-552 KIAFSPSVF
+552 KIALSTEAFSLCHIIPVAITIVF
-561 EDIDTASLY
+561 DAS
-570 NISPIVP
+570 
-577 ATLTIKFT
+577 TK
-585 DSSPIVATLDTDNS
+585 IVATLDTDNS
-599 DMEHFIYN
+599 DSEFFIYN
-607 VPTNLQNKTISKY
+607 VPTNLQTVPIGKG
-620 TTFNVYFLQ
+620 TFFDVYF

>member
-40 VKNMLSVEYQRDA
+40 VKNMLSAEYQRDA

-177 LKVDAFNEFKNVLH
+177 LKVDAFNEFKTVLH

-221 VTKTDFNDYQ
+221 VTKTDFNEYQ

-244 VDNDEKLSHKVN
+244 VDNDEKLSNKVN
-256 QVDYNQFVDD
+256 LVDYIHFVDD

-354 VDDLQTTKLDKS
+354 VDDLQTTKLDKT

-380 LVDYVTKNLLATTLA
+380 LADYVTKNLLATTLA
-395 DYYAKGVIDEKLN
+395 DYYAKGVIDEKLA

-431 TINSELENYY
+431 TINSQ
-441 NKGVIDEKLNSKVNN
+441 LN
-456 SDLVADY
+456 
-463 YNKTDVDALINTI
+463 
-476 NSALNYKPD
+476 
-485 YVSCQKH
+485 QKANRTEFTGDT
-492 VNVQIYDTT
+492 VRAQIYDTT
-501 GAAHNENLVNSEAYI
+501 GTAHSESPNTNLLFYVDGNFSSVA
-516 IGVSDDISGGIVNV
+516 
-530 SVGKRELSFTL
+530 VGKRKLHFTL
-541 HADYPDNTKLA
+541 LGDDYPDNAKLA

-561 EDIDTASLY
+561 DLIDSSFELDICQ
-570 NISPIVP
+570 IVP
-577 ATLTIKFT
+577 AMLTIKFT
-585 DSSPIVATLDTDNS
+585 NSTPIVATLDTDNS
-599 DMEHFIYN
+599 DTEHFIYN

-620 TTFNVYFLQ
+620 TNFDVYFLQ

>member
-1 MKFNENN
+1 
-8 FHVNNWAEFVHKNV
+8 
-22 LPQMLKYVAETH
+22 MLKYVAETH

-40 VKNMLSVEYQRDA
+40 VKNMLSAEYQRDA

-177 LKVDAFNEFKNVLH
+177 LKVDAFNEFKTVLH

-221 VTKTDFNDYQ
+221 VTKTDFNEYQ

-244 VDNDEKLSHKVN
+244 VDNNEKLSHKVN

-289 KIDHNSDID
+289 KIDHNSDVD

-315 AVTRTITQIKEW
+315 AVTRTVTQIKEW

-354 VDDLQTTKLDKS
+354 VDDLQTTKLDKT

-395 DYYAKGVIDEKLN
+395 DYYVKGVIDEKLN
-408 SKVNNSDLVA
+408 GKVNNSDLVA

-431 TINSELENYY
+431 SINSELADYY

-463 YNKTDVDALINTI
+463 YNKTEVEALINTF
-476 NSALNYKPD
+476 SEV
-485 YVSCQKH
+485 VSSKS
-492 VNVQIYDTT
+492 VKVQIYDNT
-501 GAAHNENLVNSEAYI
+501 GTAHRENNMTNELVFLS
-516 IGVSDDISGGIVNV
+516 SSLDPSLLL
-530 SVGKRELSFTL
+530 GKRELRFTL
-541 HADYPDNTKLA
+541 EDTYPDNTKLA

-561 EDIDTASLY
+561 EHIDAASDA
-570 NISPIVP
+570 NIAPIVP
-577 ATLTIKFT
+577 AMLTIKFT

-599 DMEHFIYN
+599 DTEHFIYK
-607 VPTNLQNKTISKY
+607 VPTNLQNKTISKH